1 MKYFVTILF
10 ILLSLITLSQSGGR
24 MKERKNQ
31 KRLVHHIARSGWHYK
46 KTPKFHRKESLSL
59 YRWNITQGKK
69 YKRKLLTKINRDRA
83 RKRVRGNL
91 VFAKRKY
98 KRV

>member
-1 MKYFVTILF
+1 MTILF
-10 ILLSLITLSQSGGR
+10 ILFSFSAFSQSGGR

-31 KRLVHHIARSGWHYK
+31 KRLVQHISRSGWNYK
-46 KTPKFHRKESLSL
+46 KTPKFHKKETKYLFS
-59 YRWNITQGKK
+59 WNITSGKK

-91 VFAKRKY
+91 VFARRKY
-98 KRV
+98 